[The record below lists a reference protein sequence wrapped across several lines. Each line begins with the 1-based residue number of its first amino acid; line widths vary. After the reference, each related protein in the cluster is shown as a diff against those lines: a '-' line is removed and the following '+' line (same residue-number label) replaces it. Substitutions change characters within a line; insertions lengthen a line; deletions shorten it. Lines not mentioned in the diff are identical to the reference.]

1 MKHSVTQKEIRATW
15 SLKKIS
21 KGGITVIKS
30 SIIMCMTAFLAVP
43 GLVVAKENPQQWTLV
58 NPAGVV
64 LSKPVKIVERPS
76 TLEGKTVV
84 LRWNGKPNGDVFL
97 NRVAELL
104 NEKVK
109 DVKVVKAWEVA
120 PETNIISYSPDKS
133 VVVAKKLVSLKP
145 DIVIGAPAD

>member
-1 MKHSVTQKEIRATW
+1 
-15 SLKKIS
+15 
-21 KGGITVIKS
+21 
-30 SIIMCMTAFLAVP
+30 MCMTAFLAVP

>member
-1 MKHSVTQKEIRATW
+1 
-15 SLKKIS
+15 
-21 KGGITVIKS
+21 VIKS

>member
-1 MKHSVTQKEIRATW
+1 MVRA
-15 SLKKIS
+15 L
-21 KGGITVIKS
+21 
-30 SIIMCMTAFLAVP
+30 IILCMAAFLAAP
-43 GLVVAKENPQQWTLV
+43 GAVLAKEVPQQWELV
-58 NPAGVV
+58 NPASIV
-64 LSKPVKIVERPS
+64 LSKPVKLVERPA

-104 NEKVK
+104 NERVK
-109 DVKVVKAWEVA
+109 GVKVIKAWEVA

-133 VVVAKKLVSLKP
+133 VAIAKKLVSLKP